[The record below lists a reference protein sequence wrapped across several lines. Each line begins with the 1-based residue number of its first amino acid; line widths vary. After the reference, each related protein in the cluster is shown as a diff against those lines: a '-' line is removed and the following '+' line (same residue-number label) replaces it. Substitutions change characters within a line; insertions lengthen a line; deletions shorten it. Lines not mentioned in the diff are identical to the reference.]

1 MGESILMRNFPFYS
15 LFQISKFGNFER
27 LDVLH
32 ISFWIMG
39 VFVKAVTALYC
50 ACSCIKREFK
60 RNFAFTS
67 SAVAFVLSVFMLN
80 FANGQGVDYRM
91 TLSLFFVFSVIIP
104 TLTLIFK
111 KKNYGDELVK
121 MY

>member
-15 LFQISKFGNFER
+15 FFQISKFGNFER

-32 ISFWIMG
+32 ICFWIMG
-39 VFVKAVTALYC
+39 VFIKAVTSLYC

-60 RNFAFTS
+60 RNFAFAS
-67 SAVAFVLSVFMLN
+67 SAVVFVLSIFMLN
-80 FANGQGVDYRM
+80 FANGQGTDYRI
-91 TLSLFFVFSVIIP
+91 TLPLFLVFCVIIP

>member
-1 MGESILMRNFPFYS
+1 MRNFPFYS

-60 RNFAFTS
+60 KNFAFTS
-67 SAVAFVLSVFMLN
+67 SAVAFVLSLFMLN
-80 FANGQGVDYRM
+80 FANGQEIDYRM
-91 TLSLFFVFSVIIP
+91 TLSLFLVFSVIIP

>member
-1 MGESILMRNFPFYS
+1 
-15 LFQISKFGNFER
+15 
-27 LDVLH
+27 
-32 ISFWIMG
+32 MG

-60 RNFAFTS
+60 RNFAFAS

-80 FANGQGVDYRM
+80 FANGKGVDYRM
-91 TLSLFFVFSVIIP
+91 TLSLFLVFSVIIP

>member
-15 LFQISKFGNFER
+15 FFQISKFGNFER

-32 ISFWIMG
+32 ICFWIMG
-39 VFVKAVTALYC
+39 V
-50 ACSCIKREFK
+50 K
-60 RNFAFTS
+60 RNFAFAS
-67 SAVAFVLSVFMLN
+67 SAVVFVLSIFMLN
-80 FANGQGVDYRM
+80 FANGQGTDYRI
-91 TLSLFFVFSVIIP
+91 TLPLFLVFCVIIP